1 MSVVASGLFAVF
13 LSVIVIHVTYCSC
26 HSFHRDVCVCVC
38 VIQPDSSAVQGV
50 ETLEHSLLDLTRVNH
65 LLAVL
70 SHKKQQLEQVVA
82 AFVYFSDATLSF
94 TQFHISWQIWSVER
108 GDTVGRVGVCLSE

>member
-1 MSVVASGLFAVF
+1 
-13 LSVIVIHVTYCSC
+13 
-26 HSFHRDVCVCVC
+26 VC

-50 ETLEHSLLDLTRVNH
+50 ETLEHSVLDLTRVNH

-108 GDTVGRVGVCLSE
+108 GDTVGRVGVVRGKRRHCGEGRCGPWKEATLWGG